1 MLWFASSG
9 LEMALE
15 DWHNPERRTLQRLSY
30 HLMNDGSKE
39 GLLLILN
46 GREQVKE
53 IVLPQRPGVNSYELL
68 WDSSLELPPKRVILY
83 NPGSKLRMVEASIQL
98 LLVR

>member
-1 MLWFASSG
+1 MLWFAGSG
-9 LEMALE
+9 LEMSLE

-30 HLMNDGSKE
+30 HLMNDGSRE
-39 GLLLILN
+39 GLLLIVN

-53 IVLPQRPGVNSYELL
+53 IVLPQRSGVNSFELL